1 VRTKF
6 SPKKGV
12 APGSDLTI
20 TGTNLFQVGSV
31 VIDGDPVGS
40 GIIGGLPA
48 SIVSETSKKLVV
60 TVPAGA
66 STGLVT
72 LIGESGEVTSATAVN
87 VT

>member
-1 VRTKF
+1 
-6 SPKKGV
+6 
-12 APGSDLTI
+12 
-20 TGTNLFQVGSV
+20 
-31 VIDGDPVGS
+31 
-40 GIIGGLPA
+40 
-48 SIVSETSKKLVV
+48 VV